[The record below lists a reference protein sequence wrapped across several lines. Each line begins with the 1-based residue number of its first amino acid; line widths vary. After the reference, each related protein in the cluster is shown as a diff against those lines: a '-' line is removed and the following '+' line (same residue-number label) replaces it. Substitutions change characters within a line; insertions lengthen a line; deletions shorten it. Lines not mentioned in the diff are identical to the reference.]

1 MDIIV
6 SDSGGQHYFLNI
18 KYSSS
23 GCSASLLC
31 PVRGSNWKT
40 LKQSYNET
48 NNWSTVKNIF
58 CGNLAIQFTKKA
70 QIHDFW
76 QLHPLT
82 YYNSAPEDYQTD
94 YYKTWWVLTPTCTKV
109 LRRTED
115 GRQLLAIN
123 EICRGEKTS
132 RAFSESVCSHN
143 YAVGASDNIFVLK
156 AGENVRNVF
165 GVCEEGPKREYPID
179 MIRNG
184 TETKYSGRDG
194 EEDGLIDAVF
204 DQDSTINEDINTFT
218 NEMLQKMGFW
228 TYFGYFTGL
237 QPKHSE
243 EATYTFSGQEYK
255 NSDEAKTPYDVPTR
269 YLATATFNCSDF
281 LMGSGSGHSAIK
293 GADMYLI
300 NKFFPSDANDDIVKT
315 DKAKHFATIFKP
327 TRKGAAKGGT
337 YGGAD
342 WLTVYRPFGKGIWV
356 DKETVP
362 IDDVLDEKWS
372 FIGNRLPTKT
382 TLRCE

>member
-94 YYKTWWVLTPTCTKV
+94 YYKTWWVLTPTYTKV

-123 EICRGEKTS
+123 EIFRGEKTS

-143 YAVGASDNIFVLK
+143 YAVGAS
-156 AGENVRNVF
+156 
-165 GVCEEGPKREYPID
+165 
-179 MIRNG
+179 
-184 TETKYSGRDG
+184 ETLY
-194 EEDGLIDAVF
+194 
-204 DQDSTINEDINTFT
+204 
-218 NEMLQKMGFW
+218 
-228 TYFGYFTGL
+228 
-237 QPKHSE
+237 
-243 EATYTFSGQEYK
+243 
-255 NSDEAKTPYDVPTR
+255 
-269 YLATATFNCSDF
+269 
-281 LMGSGSGHSAIK
+281 
-293 GADMYLI
+293 
-300 NKFFPSDANDDIVKT
+300 
-315 DKAKHFATIFKP
+315 
-327 TRKGAAKGGT
+327 
-337 YGGAD
+337 
-342 WLTVYRPFGKGIWV
+342 
-356 DKETVP
+356 
-362 IDDVLDEKWS
+362 
-372 FIGNRLPTKT
+372 
-382 TLRCE
+382 